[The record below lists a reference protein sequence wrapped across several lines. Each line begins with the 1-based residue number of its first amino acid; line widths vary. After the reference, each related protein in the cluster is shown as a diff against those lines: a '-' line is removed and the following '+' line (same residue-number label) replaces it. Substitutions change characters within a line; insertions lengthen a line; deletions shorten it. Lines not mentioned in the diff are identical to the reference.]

1 VREAH
6 NPVAASGLSVAR
18 VGKETSMQ
26 RLFGRVTAHFL
37 GSAALHSGP
46 VTPAAAS
53 EPPETQRAANTVE
66 RLLDRWESS
75 PDLLGEE
82 KTQDALV
89 IAFFGAFSLIGWL
102 MVVQGCEQLRQAHAI
117 GRWPTA
123 EGTVM
128 AVDVQAVD
136 SGEGARWRPQVTYS
150 YSVGNRVITATR
162 ITQGKARTSTT
173 RPSARLRPQLP
184 AAGIRYGPLQPGP
197 DHRVRA
203 GAHHA
208 AQRLPESLP
217 RGLPGEPGPGAV
229 HADRHARLPPS
240 RLAVLAAALA
250 FGGLAG

>member
-1 VREAH
+1 
-6 NPVAASGLSVAR
+6 
-18 VGKETSMQ
+18 MQ
-26 RLFGRVTAHFL
+26 HLFGRVTAHFL
-37 GSAALHSGP
+37 GNAALHSGP

-53 EPPETQRAANTVE
+53 EPPENQRAANSVE

-162 ITQGKARTSTT
+162 ITQGKAPNVNNEAKARDYVRNYLPQGSVTVHYNPAQITESVLEPTT
-173 RPSARLRPQLP
+173 PRSAYLNLF
-184 AAGIRYGPLQPGP
+184 L
-197 DHRVRA
+197 
-203 GAHHA
+203 GACLA
-208 AQRLPESLP
+208 SL
-217 RGLPGEPGPGAV
+217 
-229 HADRHARLPPS
+229 
-240 RLAVLAAALA
+240 
-250 FGGLAG
+250 GLALFMLIAMPASRRRGWLFWRRPWPSVG